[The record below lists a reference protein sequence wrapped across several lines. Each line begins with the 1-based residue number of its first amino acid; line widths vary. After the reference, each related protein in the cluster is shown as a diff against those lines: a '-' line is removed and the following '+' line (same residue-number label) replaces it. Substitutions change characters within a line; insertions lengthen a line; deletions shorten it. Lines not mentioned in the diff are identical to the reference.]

1 MLQFFY
7 DFITHPK
14 HFISKHSNT
23 TPIKAGLLASV
34 IHGLVQ
40 TLLFQLNTSITTLI
54 MYTLL
59 FTMLNLL
66 LVLATATFIDFC
78 AQLWT
83 FKAQSKTLF
92 FWFLLP
98 YTFKGLLIPFFLL
111 KHTLP
116 GIIYIG
122 IDLGLVF
129 LIITLQIHILKQLY
143 QSSRL
148 KSVILF
154 LAPVILAFLSLFLS
168 LLIIGKTVFEAVMG
182 FV

>member
-14 HFISKHSNT
+14 TLLTSIA

-34 IHGLVQ
+34 IYGLVQ
-40 TLLFQLNTSITTLI
+40 TLLFQLNIITALI

-66 LVLATATFIDFC
+66 LILSTATFIDFC

-154 LAPVILAFLSLFLS
+154 LAPVILAFLSFFLS